1 MFPDEIIGI
10 AHAEN
15 VKIHGSLP
23 NFTYNIKRINQL
35 LFPLKSSENCRFSVD
50 FRGNRSELI

>member
-15 VKIHGSLP
+15 FKIHGSLP

-35 LFPLKSSENCRFSVD
+35 LFPLKSSENCS
-50 FRGNRSELI
+50 